1 MEIIWVLFVGS
12 LVALLPAL
20 GADAD
25 VLPYDNRVFVTS
37 IYGGAMVQL

>member
-1 MEIIWVLFVGS
+1 VESIWVLFVGS
-12 LVALLPAL
+12 LVAFLPAL